1 MAVNPPQL
9 VGKHYVG
16 FSLPIGHTLA
26 TFSLLSLAIT
36 VYCTFYSLKEAFEDN
51 FPLIVLPSIPL
62 YTGGHLAVRAWY
74 TVSHLILNVIGSVI
88 VAMSSY
94 FQQLCVAPSYE
105 VIRTAVRSDGGD
117 VPFGSPV
124 PTIVGVFRRFRRSV
138 PVICVWALL
147 LSTSLVMH
155 LCLNGIVGFQYHI
168 QTYDYNIIP
177 ANDLNPIFFTLA
189 NWTNATATQCQTD
202 LRTIVGA
209 FNVEIAN
216 ITLIVD
222 DTAPLGFL
230 DYFGNVT
237 ELGPNGTQLN
247 PNWNYIRYC
256 FENKTPAICTL
267 TARWAPLAVFTG
279 VLILKSIG
287 VLISLRYMSHFRQP
301 LYTSIGELLQLAIHN
316 TDARIVSA
324 TEALQDGPLI
334 RRHLS
339 KTKPA
344 VRGVVRKLAWWRLM
358 LISDWVCYAF
368 QLFSFAWAI
377 LAVYESTVTYLPVY
391 STRNIF
397 KVFIAQGFGTPER
410 PLWTYNLG
418 GVDDITSSQL
428 TALVFLANSD
438 QLWLAIGVF
447 CANNHFTR
455 IWLEGDWRKY
465 YMRQR
470 NPRVSRDMVSDPTG
484 TKKPRKVAPVPYWIT
499 VSQLI
504 LGAAAHWLLSE
515 AFFVVEAFYRPPG
528 STLSYIQF
536 YVTHSPGVMA
546 IGGLCF
552 FTFIILI
559 TAHMLIPRWREMP
572 VMNGSVRVVLASC
585 TRLTRFGREGIAW
598 GTVDEKG
605 EVKEAG
611 FAPIVTPLTPGN
623 YGGTT
628 IVDDGTRAWT
638 WRKLLPSGRVV
649 GDRNMLQTG
658 SIYG

>member
-1 MAVNPPQL
+1 MAVDPPQL
-9 VGKHYVG
+9 VGKQYVG
-16 FSLPIGHTLA
+16 FSLPIGLTLA
-26 TFSLLSLAIT
+26 TFSLLSLVFTIC
-36 VYCTFYSLKEAFEDN
+36 CTFYSLKEAFDEN

-62 YTGGHLAVRAWY
+62 YTGGHLAVRALY
-74 TVSHLILNVIGSVI
+74 TVSHLMLNVFGSMI

-94 FQQLCVAPSYE
+94 LQQLCAAPSYQ
-105 VIRTAVRSDGGD
+105 VIRTAVSSDGGD
-117 VPFGSPV
+117 IPFGSPV
-124 PTIVGVFRRFRRSV
+124 PTIVSLFHRFRRSV
-138 PVICVWALL
+138 PVICVWILL
-147 LSTSLVMH
+147 LTTSLVMH
-155 LCLNGIVGFQYHI
+155 LCLNGIIGFQYHM
-168 QTYDYNIIP
+168 QTYYANIIP
-177 ANDLNPIFFTLA
+177 ANELNPILFTLE

-222 DTAPLGFL
+222 DAAPVDLV
-230 DYFGNVT
+230 DYFGSVT
-237 ELGPNGTQLN
+237 NGTQLN

-256 FENKTPAICTL
+256 FENKIPPICTL
-267 TARWAPLAVFTG
+267 TARWARLAVFTG
-279 VLILKSIG
+279 VLILKSIV
-287 VLISLRYMSHFRQP
+287 VLISVTYMSHFRQP

-316 TDARIVSA
+316 TDARIVPA

-334 RRHLS
+334 RHLS

-358 LISDWVCYAF
+358 LISDWACYGF
-368 QLFSFAWAI
+368 LLFSFAWAI
-377 LAVYESTVTYLPVY
+377 FALYESTIVYLPVY

-410 PLWTYNLG
+410 PLWTYNFG
-418 GVDDITSSQL
+418 GTDNIVTSSQL

-447 CANNHFTR
+447 CANNYYTR

-465 YMRQR
+465 YMRHR
-470 NPRVSRDMVSDPTG
+470 NPRVSRDMLSDPIG
-484 TKKPRKVAPVPYWIT
+484 TKKPRKMAPAPYWIT
-499 VSQLI
+499 IMQLS

-528 STLSYIQF
+528 STLSDIQF

-552 FTFIILI
+552 FTFIIFI
-559 TAHMLIPRWREMP
+559 TAHMLIPKWREMP
-572 VMNGSVRVVLASC
+572 VMNGSVRVVLASG
-585 TRLTRFGREGIAW
+585 TRLTRFGTEGIAW
-598 GTVDEKG
+598 GMVDEKG

-611 FAPIVTPLTPGN
+611 FAPVVSPLTPGN

-628 IVDDGTRAWT
+628 IVDDGTRAWA
-638 WRKLLPSGRVV
+638 WRKLLPDWKS
-649 GDRNMLQTG
+649 
-658 SIYG
+658 